1 MNEALIARW
10 NGFLEQI
17 KGRFQIILQEAKDG
31 CAGLL
36 VESNL
41 DPIPMTNAW
50 GAMERRAKDL
60 GTKIEETW
68 NDQVEKKFA
77 EVNAPPALVAAERR
91 KGLEAR
97 RAMDIE
103 VERTRIDIYVDAAR
117 RISDAARAEMAEGFK
132 CKQCGA
138 VVEVP
143 ITFRAVNVKCKFCS
157 AVSTFEPG
165 TRTRMMEASCLHP
178 LCQDRA
184 WNEWVAMTKADH
196 ALHDAR
202 GYPLNLLVAYETAQI
217 AYWRAYLTAR
227 LTWLPDQAGSF
238 EKDLRGRMAH
248 WYERMEN
255 EKEWVAAGRPRQ
267 LR

>member
-17 KGRFQIILQEAKDG
+17 NGRFQGVLQEARDG

-36 VESNL
+36 EESDL
-41 DPIPMTNAW
+41 DPIPMSNAW

-68 NDQVEKKFA
+68 SDQVEKKFE
-77 EVNAPPALVAAERR
+77 EVNAPPALIAAERR

-97 RAMDIE
+97 RSMDIE
-103 VERTRIDIYVDAAR
+103 VERTRIAIYVDAAR
-117 RISDAARAEMAEGFK
+117 RINERARAEMASGFK
-132 CKQCGA
+132 CAQCGA
-138 VVEVP
+138 AVDVP

-178 LCQDRA
+178 LCQERA
-184 WNEWVAMTKADH
+184 WNEWVAMTQAED
-196 ALHDAR
+196 ALRDAR
-202 GYPLNLLVAYETAQI
+202 GAPIQLLVSYETAQL

-227 LTWLPDQAGSF
+227 LTWLPDQAPAF

-248 WYERMEN
+248 WYERMEH

-267 LR
+267 LT